1 MCSMLYK
8 NPDLLRQT
16 DLKLDE
22 FHENIW
28 RVYFQIIHDIIIV
41 EKKNVIDDIIVG
53 IYLEQHPQLKKKYEE
68 YGGWG
73 TISKATTYIKE
84 EAFDGYLAE
93 LRKWEAAIQLAKR
106 GWLDKSRMSEYVD
119 MTAEDMYNELQV
131 YINDIFV
138 NVDHD
143 VRSYDISVGLEEL
156 IDKLDAGFAVGL
168 PYYNMPLLTQ
178 EVNGQYLGS
187 ITLVGGLSNV
197 GKEQPIS
204 EPVLTENGWKK
215 MGDIVAGMKVYGVD
229 GQLHNVIGVY
239 PQGVK
244 DVYEVTFNDGTS
256 TRCGLEHLWKV
267 YTAKQRQKNL
277 KNHNEDHYKI
287 LPLSE
292 ILKDYKKEYYNKKE
306 NRYYNS
312 HKYFI
317 PLCKPINFNSNINL
331 PVDPYVLGLLIGDGG
346 FTRNVISFTNGE
358 KEIIDQLCELVK
370 PIGITL
376 RSKKY
381 NNHIQVFLIK
391 DKECEG
397 KFNPLVQS
405 LKELN
410 LYGCDSRQK
419 FIPDIYKYSD
429 IESRAKLLSGIINTD
444 GSVDR
449 PSCTSINISTYS
461 KRLAYDI
468 ADIARSLGYKAS
480 VHFHDRTNEDST
492 SKYEKEIEYTIR
504 LMSNDWSL
512 LSLSNK
518 HKSLLRTLPNKRDKC
533 IVNIEK
539 VGSEECQCIYIDSDD
554 HLYIT
559 KDYIVT
565 HNTTFARTST
575 LPSIINNNEKIVIMI
590 NEDSFDKWQRELLV
604 FVANSVLKY
613 DLQKHIVRDGHFTD
627 ETRKILLESA
637 NWIRENTKNHTITV
651 IPFKSYKTSNAIK
664 IVKKYASMGV
674 KYFLL
679 DTFKLDAGRVSN
691 NSWLEM
697 QQHMVEI
704 NDVIK
709 AEVLNVHI
717 MITFQLA
724 KGSANQRY
732 YTQDNIGMAKNIVDT
747 ASTCIMIRNL
757 YDDEYTGESREIR
770 AFKLEGKSQ
779 IPVKLDR
786 EKKYQIL
793 FIVKNREGAANDF
806 QIIIEHDMSRNTV
819 KEIGICHVPIDW

>member
-1 MCSMLYK
+1 MAKETVKLTPFQQQCYDIVKLIREYKVACEANVCSMLYK

-143 VRSYDISVGLEEL
+143 VRSYDISVGLDEL

-197 GKEQPIS
+197 GKS
-204 EPVLTENGWKK
+204 
-215 MGDIVAGMKVYGVD
+215 
-229 GQLHNVIGVY
+229 
-239 PQGVK
+239 
-244 DVYEVTFNDGTS
+244 
-256 TRCGLEHLWKV
+256 
-267 YTAKQRQKNL
+267 
-277 KNHNEDHYKI
+277 
-287 LPLSE
+287 
-292 ILKDYKKEYYNKKE
+292 
-306 NRYYNS
+306 
-312 HKYFI
+312 
-317 PLCKPINFNSNINL
+317 
-331 PVDPYVLGLLIGDGG
+331 
-346 FTRNVISFTNGE
+346 
-358 KEIIDQLCELVK
+358 
-370 PIGITL
+370 
-376 RSKKY
+376 
-381 NNHIQVFLIK
+381 
-391 DKECEG
+391 
-397 KFNPLVQS
+397 
-405 LKELN
+405 
-410 LYGCDSRQK
+410 
-419 FIPDIYKYSD
+419 
-429 IESRAKLLSGIINTD
+429 
-444 GSVDR
+444 
-449 PSCTSINISTYS
+449 
-461 KRLAYDI
+461 
-468 ADIARSLGYKAS
+468 
-480 VHFHDRTNEDST
+480 
-492 SKYEKEIEYTIR
+492 
-504 LMSNDWSL
+504 
-512 LSLSNK
+512 
-518 HKSLLRTLPNKRDKC
+518 
-533 IVNIEK
+533 
-539 VGSEECQCIYIDSDD
+539 
-554 HLYIT
+554 
-559 KDYIVT
+559 
-565 HNTTFARTST
+565 TFARTST

-627 ETRKILLESA
+627 ETKKILLESA

-679 DTFKLDAGRVSN
+679 DTFKLDAGRVSS

-709 AEVLNVHI
+709 AEALNVHI